1 MKKAQITLAVIIL
14 LISTNSIYSQN
25 HNHNHNNGQMKHSE
39 MNHKSLKSSKHKNMM
54 QSKKVMMILNNYL
67 KVKTALVNSDY
78 KEAAKSSVALHNS
91 LKTFSYKGFT
101 DKQQIEI
108 KDIITDAKEHA
119 EHIGKSK
126 LDHQREHFKTLSK
139 DIIDLITITGSMHKI
154 YQQYCPMYEGGSTWL
169 SLEKAVKNPYYG
181 SKMLSCGKVVK
192 EIN

>member
-25 HNHNHNNGQMKHSE
+25 HNHNNGQMKHSE
-39 MNHKSLKSSKHKNMM
+39 MNHKNMM

-169 SLEKAVKNPYYG
+169 SVEKAVKNPYYG